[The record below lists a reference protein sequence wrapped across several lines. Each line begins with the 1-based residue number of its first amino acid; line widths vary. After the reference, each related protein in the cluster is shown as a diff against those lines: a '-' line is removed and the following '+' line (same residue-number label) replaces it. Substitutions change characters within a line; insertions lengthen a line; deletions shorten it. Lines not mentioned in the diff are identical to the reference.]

1 MSVASWLHL
10 ARRFVGSLVPGGPP
24 APAEA
29 WARASLTSGEAALWD
44 RMSPAD
50 RRHAIEVARR
60 ASGALGDGA
69 TRPVIAA
76 ALLHDVGKLDA
87 GFGPFRRAAASLVA
101 QTIGYDRVRA
111 WRHRP
116 GQRGRVGRYV
126 CHDTTGADML
136 AAAGSHELT
145 VRWARDHH
153 GTPDGWGVPR
163 WIGDALKDAD
173 DI

>member
-1 MSVASWLHL
+1 VASWLHL
-10 ARRFVGSLVPGGPP
+10 VRRFVGSLIPGGPRP
-24 APAEA
+24 RADA
-29 WARASLTSGEAALWD
+29 WARAALTRREVALWGC
-44 RMSPAD
+44 MSAAD
-50 RRHAIEVARR
+50 RRHAIAVARR
-60 ASGALGDGA
+60 ASGALGDQA

-101 QTIGYDRVRA
+101 QTVGYERVRA

-116 GQRGRVGRYV
+116 GHRGRVGRYI
-126 CHDTTGADML
+126 CHDTIGADML
-136 AAAGSHELT
+136 AAAGSDELT

-153 GTPDGWGVPR
+153 RPPERWRVPR
-163 WIGDALKDAD
+163 RIGDALKAAD